1 MKKIA
6 LCIALAAPCAAFAQ
20 SPTETDIT
28 AAIAAE
34 EAAYLRYTAA
44 KRTALL
50 GFVFAVDRARE
61 EIRQVLDQV
70 LGADDAAA
78 KRAAEAE
85 AAAAAAAKRHAEAL
99 ADAAKRHAEVLA
111 AIAALPKAA
120 ALTPEQIA
128 AMLRVAP
135 VVP

>member
-6 LCIALAAPCAAFAQ
+6 ICIALAAPCAAFAQ
-20 SPTETDIT
+20 SPSEADIT

-44 KRTALL
+44 KRTVLL

-78 KRAAEAE
+78 KR
-85 AAAAAAAKRHAEAL
+85 HAEML

-135 VVP
+135 VTP